1 MKNPGST
8 LANKKFFIRTYGCQM
23 NAYDSE
29 RISGL
34 LKDSG
39 AKPETSVADSDIIII
54 NTCAVRQKSEEKL
67 YSFLGR
73 LRDLKR
79 EKDITVGVVGC
90 VAQLYRSGLIEEKP
104 VIDFVMGPDNYGKI
118 LDILADLRDEKVVS
132 TEWRR
137 DWHEIPSAKVHR
149 EGKTSAYVTI
159 MEGCNN
165 FCAYCIVPFTR
176 GREKHRPKRYIL
188 EEIRQLADEGYVEI
202 QLLGQNVNAYRDPE
216 TGSSFELLLK
226 EVNRIHGIKWIR
238 FLTSHPRDLSTGLIK
253 TIKEAN
259 KICHQL
265 HLPIQS
271 GSSEILKRMNRDYT
285 KEEYLEKIEALRA
298 SIPDMSFSTDIIV
311 GYPGETE
318 EDFAQTIDVLKK
330 VRFTNIFSFR
340 YSPRPRT
347 AAAKIE
353 DSVPFAVKRDRLITV
368 QDIQKH
374 IQLKHN
380 SSIIGQTE
388 KVLCLGKSKKD
399 ARRYSGRDEAYQV
412 VNFHS
417 DRDVIG
423 QFVDILITSCGPY
436 SLRGEIRNSIEKS

>member
-1 MKNPGST
+1 MKNPGSF

-34 LKDSG
+34 LRDSG

-73 LRDLKR
+73 LRNLKK

-104 VIDFVMGPDNYGKI
+104 VIDFVTGPDNYGKI

-137 DWHEIPSAKVHR
+137 DWQEIPSAKVHR

-202 QLLGQNVNAYRDPE
+202 QLLGQNVNVYRDPE

-226 EVNRIHGIKWIR
+226 EVNRIRGIEWIR

-353 DSVPFAVKRDRLITV
+353 DSVPFAVKRDRLIAV
-368 QDIQKH
+368 QDTQKH

-388 KVLCLGKSKKD
+388 KVLCLGKSKKG
-399 ARRYSGRDEAYQV
+399 ARRYSGRNEAYQV

-417 DRDVIG
+417 DRDVLG
-423 QFVDILITSCGPY
+423 QFVDILITSCGSY
-436 SLRGEIRNSIEKS
+436 SLHGEIRNSIEKS